1 MVKMV
6 KMVKKSDGKKL
17 TIYAFCLT
25 IYAFFTLLRVTMTT
39 QEFRERLQNF
49 DSDTDITVLGA
60 TMRVW
65 EFREMLQTFDS
76 NGVDLLQELSFNK
89 DDTNAIE

>member
-1 MVKMV
+1 
-6 KMVKKSDGKKL
+6 
-17 TIYAFCLT
+17 
-25 IYAFFTLLRVTMTT
+25 MTA

-89 DDTNAIE
+89 DDTKQL